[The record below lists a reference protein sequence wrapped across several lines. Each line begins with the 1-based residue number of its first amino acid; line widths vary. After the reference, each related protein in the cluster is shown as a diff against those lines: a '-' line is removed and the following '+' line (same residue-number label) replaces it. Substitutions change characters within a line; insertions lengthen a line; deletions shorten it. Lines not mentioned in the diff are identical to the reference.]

1 MAERLFALAPG
12 KDRDLTRRSEIS
24 KRAAPGLGPQRCMRT
39 EAAPHVAMAPLGR
52 LSGGFGEGVV
62 EVVRMLAVDDVDG
75 HFTGETGQL
84 AGAGIRHDRDGLLR
98 CTPRQSATVLEHE
111 AAGAALQHSG
121 DALDGDVACRAFDI
135 RAGGEHLAL
144 AGRFEI
150 AVELFVDGHL
160 SEG

>member
-24 KRAAPGLGPQRCMRT
+24 KRAAPDLD
-39 EAAPHVAMAPLGR
+39 PLGR
-52 LSGGFGEGVV
+52 LSGGFGEGIV
-62 EVVRMLAVDDVDG
+62 EIVRMLAVDDVDG

-84 AGAGIRHDRDGLLR
+84 AGAGIRHDGDGLLR

-121 DALDGDVACRAFDI
+121 DALDDDVACRAFDI

-150 AVELFVDGHL
+150 AVELFVDGHP